1 MPQARQAHLLRVI
14 VLFVLLSPAVSAQ
27 PDLTPQIRLL
37 PPVESTKLRLD
48 DLSDDELVQL
58 YESEYRDS
66 LVQQSVDQ
74 SRLVSRQGAVIE
86 IGYSFSD
93 RTDDLGF
100 EYQTHTFPELLLR
113 YRVRDSIEL
122 RLGWAGTTS
131 DIFADPLTGF
141 EDHDQTL
148 ADPSFGV
155 RFALFQQNGWRPT
168 MSLTTS
174 TSVAMNDR
182 NTAGSG
188 FRPQAALSY
197 SWLTGPDCLLTGST
211 GVTWITAGPDDFF
224 DLQQSIALNYF
235 VNDRWDVFI
244 EWFAVFPGGDG
255 GLSAAHSAGPGVSCA
270 LNDRLQLTLNA
281 AAGLNDAASDVL
293 AQVRVA
299 WRL

>member
-1 MPQARQAHLLRVI
+1 MSYLRPTKLSCATI
-14 VLFVLLSPAVSAQ
+14 LFALLSPVALAES
-27 PDLTPQIRLL
+27 DLAPQIRLL
-37 PPVESTKLRLD
+37 PPVESKKLGPD
-48 DLSDDELVQL
+48 DLSDAELIQL
-58 YESEYRDS
+58 YESEYRVS

-74 SRLVSRQGAVIE
+74 SRLVGRQGAVIE
-86 IGYSFSD
+86 IGYSYSG

-141 EDHDQTL
+141 EDHEQTL

-155 RFALFQQNGWRPT
+155 RFALFQQDGWKPT

-174 TSVAMNDR
+174 TSVAMNNR

-197 SWLTGPDCLLTGST
+197 SWLTTP
-211 GVTWITAGPDDFF
+211 
-224 DLQQSIALNYF
+224 IA
-235 VNDRWDVFI
+235 
-244 EWFAVFPGGDG
+244 
-255 GLSAAHSAGPGVSCA
+255 C
-270 LNDRLQLTLNA
+270 
-281 AAGLNDAASDVL
+281 
-293 AQVRVA
+293 
-299 WRL
+299 